1 MLKLCISLFK
11 IQTAYFIRLAR
22 GYKPCYV
29 RHYQCQTTHISLTI
43 SNQRQSK
50 TDFLC
55 CRHINWFTQSNK
67 HRIHDKHLKN
77 AYTWWPLFSEA
88 KNLRTLVKFF
98 FSNLLR
104 MKCYNVQLCIT
115 KCWNYEN
122 STKRFLWRMAAKS
135 SEYDQQKFM
144 DFHRFHLTSW
154 TFKDLHCISEGFQW
168 PWKWKIQ
175 VVSKTNGN
183 PAFMAHFR

>member
-77 AYTWWPLFSEA
+77 ASTWWPLFSEA
-88 KNLRTLVKFF
+88 KNLRTLVTFF
-98 FSNLLR
+98 FQTYSAWNAITYSYASLS
-104 MKCYNVQLCIT
+104 VEIT
-115 KCWNYEN
+115 KIVRSDFYGGW
-122 STKRFLWRMAAKS
+122 
-135 SEYDQQKFM
+135 QQKVLNTTNKNSWIFT
-144 DFHRFHLTSW
+144 DF
-154 TFKDLHCISEGFQW
+154 I
-168 PWKWKIQ
+168 
-175 VVSKTNGN
+175 
-183 PAFMAHFR
+183 